1 MNSKSKERSYKQI
14 VKLVN
19 EIAEN
24 YDSVQIFLTKHT
36 DVNKNYEDT
45 ESIYYGVGNKFAI
58 FGQIKSWIL
67 TEERKMTNIAD
78 LNFDSEVFGEEEG
91 EDEDG
96 EDEGK

>member
-1 MNSKSKERSYKQI
+1 MNNRSKERSYKQI

-58 FGQIKSWIL
+58 FGQIKSWVL

-78 LNFDSEVFGEEEG
+78 LNFDSEVLGEEDDDEDEEEG
-91 EDEDG
+91 E
-96 EDEGK
+96 K